1 MENFD
6 ADNKVLAH
14 EMITDPKY
22 NEEKKKEQTRFE
34 TNERF

>member
-22 NEEKKKEQTRFE
+22 NEEKRTDQV
-34 TNERF
+34 